1 MTRDQDLGA
10 NGSLQPGA
18 LMGMPKVSHPPRA
31 HLDRPAR
38 RRPPRHSSKSVRFTN
53 PKAAV
58 AFSSSC
64 YRAFEERT
72 KTSSNSNLPRKFYA
86 RDTVSVARDLLGC
99 VLETRIRGAVTAGRI
114 VEVEAYVGP
123 HDPASHGA
131 NWRRTAR
138 TEPMYGAPGSA
149 YVYRSYGV
157 HWCFNVVTERDDYP
171 AAVLVRALEPLR
183 GMKVMSR
190 RRSQDDLRLLCS
202 GPGRLTQALGIT
214 AALNRARLDG
224 VRIRI
229 KPGTLLSEEDLG
241 SGPRVGISRAA
252 DWPLRF
258 FVEGSRWLSRRG

>member
-1 MTRDQDLGA
+1 MA
-10 NGSLQPGA
+10 
-18 LMGMPKVSHPPRA
+18 
-31 HLDRPAR
+31 
-38 RRPPRHSSKSVRFTN
+38 
-53 PKAAV
+53 
-58 AFSSSC
+58 SSSNC
-64 YRAFEERT
+64 CRAFEERT
-72 KTSSNSNLPRKFYA
+72 KTSRNDNLPREFYA
-86 RDTVSVARDLLGC
+86 RDTVRVARDLLGC
-99 VLETRIRGAVTAGRI
+99 ILETRVGGAVTAGRI

-138 TEPMYGAPGSA
+138 TEPMYGAPGTA

-190 RRSQDDLRLLCS
+190 RRSQDNLRLLCS

-224 VRIRI
+224 ARICI
-229 KPGTLLSEEDLG
+229 KQGTLLSEEEAG
-241 SGPRVGISRAA
+241 SGPRVGISHAA

-258 FVEGSRWLSRRG
+258 FVKGSRWLSRRG